1 MVNRMPIMKNYSVF
15 LISIIAIL
23 CWSQN
28 GLADRLHHWVD
39 SKGVTHLSKEPPP
52 QDGKLIEIMEYST
65 RTDAPEPSS
74 PGASAGGL
82 KKQKERAVETTPR
95 DAGNQ
100 TASDK
105 DLASI
110 CYIYA
115 NGEDVFVFVTEREP
129 MTGPQDIN
137 LFRGTIS
144 KKPEAADQKL
154 VWQHHIYLPS
164 LSRRPQLWRQSVG
177 LRKRQCGFHSL
188 KSGADRNCGIFVQ

>member
-1 MVNRMPIMKNYSVF
+1 MKNYSVF
-15 LISIIAIL
+15 LISIITIL

-65 RTDAPEPSS
+65 RTDAPEPPS
-74 PGASAGGL
+74 PDASAGEL

-95 DAGNQ
+95 DADNQ

-144 KKPEAADQKL
+144 KNQK
-154 VWQHHIYLPS
+154 QPIKSSYGNIIYTY
-164 LSRRPQLWRQSVG
+164 RRSVD
-177 LRKRQCGFHSL
+177 
-188 KSGADRNCGIFVQ
+188 DRSYGDNRAPCANGNVVSIP